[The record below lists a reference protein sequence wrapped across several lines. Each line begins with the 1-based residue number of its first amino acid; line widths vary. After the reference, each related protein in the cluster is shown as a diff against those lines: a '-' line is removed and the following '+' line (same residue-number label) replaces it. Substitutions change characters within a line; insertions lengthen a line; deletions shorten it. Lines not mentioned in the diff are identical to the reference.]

1 MKNLSVFTITL
12 LFLSLT
18 AAPAELK
25 VGSYNLRTNVPRDL
39 PFNGW
44 KQRAPRCLEV
54 LKAEKFDIFGTQETQ
69 KCHIDTITSI
79 GYKAI
84 GLPRENKNNAEYST
98 IFYNPEILELEK
110 TETFWLS
117 ETPDVTGS
125 KSWNTACPRICTVG
139 YFTHKASGKKFIY
152 VNTHL
157 DHKSR
162 LAREKGI
169 ELIIK
174 YLKKF
179 KLDYPYILTGDF
191 NARPDSEVYKK
202 ISGFMSDARH
212 ISEKTLPGA
221 KQTYHAY
228 RADPAKR
235 RMSVPIDYIFVNDNA
250 VKVKTFQVIDDFKN
264 GFASSD
270 HFPVAATIVLK

>member
-54 LKAEKFDIFGTQETQ
+54 LKAEKFDIFGTQEVQ

-84 GLPRENKNNAEYST
+84 GLPRENKKNAEYST
-98 IFYNPEILELEK
+98 IFYNPDILELEK

-125 KSWNTACPRICTVG
+125 KSWDTACPRICTVG

-191 NARPDSEVYKK
+191 QCA
-202 ISGFMSDARH
+202 SGFRG
-212 ISEKTLPGA
+212 I
-221 KQTYHAY
+221 
-228 RADPAKR
+228 
-235 RMSVPIDYIFVNDNA
+235 
-250 VKVKTFQVIDDFKN
+250 
-264 GFASSD
+264 
-270 HFPVAATIVLK
+270 

>member
-1 MKNLSVFTITL
+1 MKNLSVFIITL

-25 VGSYNLRTNVPRDL
+25 VGSYNLRINTPRDL
-39 PFNGW
+39 PSNSW

-69 KCHIDTITSI
+69 KCHIDQITAI

-84 GLPRENKNNAEYST
+84 GLPRENKNNAEHST

-117 ETPDVTGS
+117 ETPDITGS

-139 YFTHKASGKKFIY
+139 YFTHKASGKIFVY

-157 DHKSR
+157 DHKSQ

-202 ISGFMSDARH
+202 ISGFMADAR
-212 ISEKTLPGA
+212 IVSEKILPSA
-221 KQTYHAY
+221 NQTYHGY
-228 RADPAKR
+228 KADPAKR
-235 RMSVPIDYIFVNDNA
+235 RMNMPIDYIFVNDIA

-270 HFPVAATIVLK
+270 HFPVSATITLQ